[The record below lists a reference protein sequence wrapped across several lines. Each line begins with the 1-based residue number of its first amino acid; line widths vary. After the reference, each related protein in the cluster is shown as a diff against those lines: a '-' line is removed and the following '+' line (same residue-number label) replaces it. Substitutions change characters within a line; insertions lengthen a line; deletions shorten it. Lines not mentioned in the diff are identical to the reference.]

1 MNNVFFKDLRGN
13 YWAHDKIV
21 GFVKDFGPTEEGESE
36 VHYLAI
42 LEGGMSTEISEVMYN
57 ELTKSLI
64 TLEVATSEG

>member
-13 YWAHDKIV
+13 YWAHNKII
-21 GFVKDFGPTEEGESE
+21 GFVKDFGPEGDSE

-42 LEGGMSTEISEVMYN
+42 LEGGMSTEIGEVMYN